1 MCRISAHNKMSE
13 LLNRNTDPLFEKMEK
28 IFKERDAEY
37 KKMEERNR
45 VREEAV
51 KEKENSLKKQEEQF
65 SSREANV
72 RQQEKEIEEKMQ
84 MLEEKQREMQ
94 EMEKYLQ
101 KKRLEL
107 EADEQQSLL
116 DNSIL
121 REEIRNEK
129 LKQQRLS
136 RELEDKLTDL
146 GYSSDN
152 FDPAVLEEKE
162 QKIKDQAQEI
172 QKFNEE
178 IEKWKDKAD
187 EWEEKES
194 GFVAQ
199 IDTLNKEKAQLW
211 KKLMGVEDE
220 SLPER
225 EEDVPDKTEEPV
237 EERVS
242 GAEEPVEEVEE
253 VEVGAEEPVEE
264 VEEVEVVP
272 EEESVYAKEEENLK
286 EAIEMDT
293 PLTAEGFYNYL
304 QEQEV
309 GGVIQLRHAKQGD
322 MVSIAI
328 SQIVVTV
335 VFAEEGWFDIKKS
348 IGNNNR
354 KLRRLIRSWNS
365 SQNDLTFKYD
375 TSDNTVTAEGDFN
388 KDQTAEELL
397 RYLDR
402 LLDTYFDTGEE

>member
-84 MLEEKQREMQ
+84 MLEEKQRETQ

-172 QKFNEE
+172 QKLKEE

-225 EEDVPDKTEEPV
+225 EEDVPDKT
-237 EERVS
+237 
-242 GAEEPVEEVEE
+242 
-253 VEVGAEEPVEE
+253 EEPVEE

-322 MVSIAI
+322 MVNIAI

-335 VFAEEGWFDIKKS
+335 VFAEEAEEGWFDIKKS

-375 TSDNTVTAEGDFN
+375 TSDNTVTAEGDFD

>member
-1 MCRISAHNKMSE
+1 MCRISVHNKMSE

-28 IFKERDAEY
+28 IFAERDAEY

-45 VREEAV
+45 MREEAV
-51 KEKENSLKKQEEQF
+51 KEKENCLKKQEEQF
-65 SSREANV
+65 GSREANI

-84 MLEEKQREMQ
+84 MLEERQRETQ

-116 DNSIL
+116 DTSIL

-136 RELEDKLTDL
+136 RELEDKLADL
-146 GYSSDN
+146 GYSSHN
-152 FDPAVLEEKE
+152 LADPAILEEKE
-162 QKIKDQAQEI
+162 QKIKEQAQEI
-172 QKFNEE
+172 QRLSEE
-178 IEKWKDKAD
+178 IEKWEDKAD

-211 KKLMGVEDE
+211 KKLMGVDDAAEE
-220 SLPER
+220 SLAEQ
-225 EEDVPDKTEEPV
+225 EENISDEVEQPV
-237 EERVS
+237 EEKDS
-242 GAEEPVEEVEE
+242 ENEESVQ
-253 VEVGAEEPVEE
+253 E
-264 VEEVEVVP
+264 VEEVEVVS
-272 EEESVYAKEEENLK
+272 EEESVYAKEEENLE

-304 QEQEV
+304 QEQEI
-309 GGVIQLRHAKQGD
+309 GGVIQLLHAKQGD
-322 MVSIAI
+322 MVNIAI

-335 VFAEEGWFDIKKS
+335 VFAENGWFDIKKS

-375 TSDNTVTAEGDFN
+375 TSDNTVTAEGDFD

-402 LLDTYFDTGEE
+402 LLDTYFDTDTGEE

>member
-1 MCRISAHNKMSE
+1 MCRISVHNKMSE

-28 IFKERDAEY
+28 IFAERDAEY

-45 VREEAV
+45 MREEAV
-51 KEKENSLKKQEEQF
+51 KQKENSLKKQEEQF
-65 SSREANV
+65 NNREENV

-84 MLEEKQREMQ
+84 MLEERQRETQ

-116 DNSIL
+116 DTSIL

-136 RELEDKLTDL
+136 RELEDKLADL

-152 FDPAVLEEKE
+152 FDPAILEKKG
-162 QKIKDQAQEI
+162 QKIKEQAQEI
-172 QKFNEE
+172 QKLNEE
-178 IEKWKDKAD
+178 IEKWEDKAD

-220 SLPER
+220 SLPEKK
-225 EEDVPDKTEEPV
+225 EDIPGK
-237 EERVS
+237 
-242 GAEEPVEEVEE
+242 AEE
-253 VEVGAEEPVEE
+253 AVEE

-322 MVSIAI
+322 MVNIAI

-335 VFAEEGWFDIKKS
+335 VFAEEAKEGWFDIKKS

-375 TSDNTVTAEGDFN
+375 TSDNTVTAEGDFD

-402 LLDTYFDTGEE
+402 LLDTYFVTDTGEEE

>member
-72 RQQEKEIEEKMQ
+72 RQKEKEIEEKMQ
-84 MLEEKQREMQ
+84 MLEEKQRETQ

-107 EADEQQSLL
+107 EADEQKSLL

-225 EEDVPDKTEEPV
+225 EEDVPDKT
-237 EERVS
+237 
-242 GAEEPVEEVEE
+242 
-253 VEVGAEEPVEE
+253 EEPVEE

>member
-1 MCRISAHNKMSE
+1 MCRNSAHNKMSE

-28 IFKERDAEY
+28 IFAERDAEY

-65 SSREANV
+65 SSREENV

-84 MLEEKQREMQ
+84 MLEEKQRETQ

-237 EERVS
+237 EE
-242 GAEEPVEEVEE
+242 
-253 VEVGAEEPVEE
+253 

-375 TSDNTVTAEGDFN
+375 TSDNTVTAEGDFD

-402 LLDTYFDTGEE
+402 LLDTYFDTGEEE

>member
-1 MCRISAHNKMSE
+1 MCRNSAHNKMSE

-28 IFKERDAEY
+28 IFAERDAEY

-65 SSREANV
+65 SSREENV

-84 MLEEKQREMQ
+84 MLEERQRETQ

-116 DNSIL
+116 DTSIL

-136 RELEDKLTDL
+136 RELEDKLADL
-146 GYSSDN
+146 GYSSHN
-152 FDPAVLEEKE
+152 LADPAILEEKE
-162 QKIKDQAQEI
+162 QKIKEQAQEI
-172 QKFNEE
+172 QRLSEE
-178 IEKWKDKAD
+178 IEKWEDKAD

-194 GFVAQ
+194 GFVVQ

-211 KKLMGVEDE
+211 KKLMGVDDAAEE
-220 SLPER
+220 SLAEQ
-225 EEDVPDKTEEPV
+225 EENISDEVKQPV
-237 EERVS
+237 EEKDS
-242 GAEEPVEEVEE
+242 ENEES
-253 VEVGAEEPVEE
+253 AQ
-264 VEEVEVVP
+264 EVEVVEVVS
-272 EEESVYAKEEENLK
+272 EEESEYAKEEENLK
-286 EAIEMDT
+286 EAMEMDGIDT

-304 QEQEV
+304 QEQEI
-309 GGVIQLRHAKQGD
+309 GGVIQLLHAKQGD
-322 MVSIAI
+322 MVNIAI

-335 VFAEEGWFDIKKS
+335 VFAENGWFDIKKS

-375 TSDNTVTAEGDFN
+375 TSDNTVTAEGDFD

-402 LLDTYFDTGEE
+402 LLDTYFDTGEEE

>member
-72 RQQEKEIEEKMQ
+72 RQKEKEIEEKMQ
-84 MLEEKQREMQ
+84 MLEEKQRETQ

-107 EADEQQSLL
+107 EAAEQQSLL

-225 EEDVPDKTEEPV
+225 EEDVPDKT
-237 EERVS
+237 
-242 GAEEPVEEVEE
+242 
-253 VEVGAEEPVEE
+253 EEPVEE

-402 LLDTYFDTGEE
+402 LLDTYFDTGEEE

>member
-84 MLEEKQREMQ
+84 MLEEKQRETQ
-94 EMEKYLQ
+94 EMEKCLQ

-116 DNSIL
+116 DTSIL

-136 RELEDKLTDL
+136 RELEDKLADL
-146 GYSSDN
+146 GYSSHN
-152 FDPAVLEEKE
+152 LADPAILEEKE
-162 QKIKDQAQEI
+162 QKIKEQEQEI
-172 QKFNEE
+172 QRLNEE
-178 IEKWKDKAD
+178 NEKWEDKAD

-253 VEVGAEEPVEE
+253 VEV
-264 VEEVEVVP
+264 VP

-322 MVSIAI
+322 MVNIAI

-402 LLDTYFDTGEE
+402 LLDTYFDTGEEE

>member
-72 RQQEKEIEEKMQ
+72 RQKEKEIEEKMQ
-84 MLEEKQREMQ
+84 MLEEKQRETQ

-178 IEKWKDKAD
+178 IEKWEDKAD

-194 GFVAQ
+194 GFVSQ

-225 EEDVPDKTEEPV
+225 EEDVPDKT
-237 EERVS
+237 
-242 GAEEPVEEVEE
+242 
-253 VEVGAEEPVEE
+253 EEPVEE

-322 MVSIAI
+322 MVNIAI

-375 TSDNTVTAEGDFN
+375 TSDNTVTAEGDFD

-402 LLDTYFDTGEE
+402 LLDTYFDTGEEE

>member
-1 MCRISAHNKMSE
+1 MCRISVHNKMSE

-28 IFKERDAEY
+28 IFAERDAEY

-45 VREEAV
+45 MREEAV
-51 KEKENSLKKQEEQF
+51 KQKENSLKKQEEQF
-65 SSREANV
+65 NNREENV

-84 MLEEKQREMQ
+84 MLEERQRETQ

-116 DNSIL
+116 DTSIL

-136 RELEDKLTDL
+136 RELEDKLADL

-152 FDPAVLEEKE
+152 FDPAILEKKE
-162 QKIKDQAQEI
+162 QKIKEQAQEI
-172 QKFNEE
+172 QKLNEE
-178 IEKWKDKAD
+178 IEKWEDKAD

-225 EEDVPDKTEEPV
+225 EEDVPDKT
-237 EERVS
+237 
-242 GAEEPVEEVEE
+242 
-253 VEVGAEEPVEE
+253 EEPVEE

-402 LLDTYFDTGEE
+402 LLDTYFDTGEEE

>member
-1 MCRISAHNKMSE
+1 MCRISVHNKMSE

-28 IFKERDAEY
+28 IFAERDAEY

-45 VREEAV
+45 MREEAV
-51 KEKENSLKKQEEQF
+51 KQKENSLKKQEEQF
-65 SSREANV
+65 SSREENV

-84 MLEEKQREMQ
+84 MLEERQRETQ

-116 DNSIL
+116 DTSIL

-136 RELEDKLTDL
+136 RELEDKLADL
-146 GYSSDN
+146 GYSSHN
-152 FDPAVLEEKE
+152 LADPAILEEKE
-162 QKIKDQAQEI
+162 QKIKEQAQEI
-172 QKFNEE
+172 QRLSEE
-178 IEKWKDKAD
+178 IEKWEDKAD

-211 KKLMGVEDE
+211 KKLMGVDDAAEE
-220 SLPER
+220 SLAEQ
-225 EEDVPDKTEEPV
+225 EENISDEVEQPV
-237 EERVS
+237 EEKDS
-242 GAEEPVEEVEE
+242 ENEESVQ
-253 VEVGAEEPVEE
+253 E
-264 VEEVEVVP
+264 VEEVEVVS
-272 EEESVYAKEEENLK
+272 EEESVYAKEEENLE

-304 QEQEV
+304 QEQEI
-309 GGVIQLRHAKQGD
+309 GGVIQLLHAKQGD
-322 MVSIAI
+322 MVNIAI

-335 VFAEEGWFDIKKS
+335 VFAENGWFDIKKS

-375 TSDNTVTAEGDFN
+375 TSDNTVTAEGDFD

-402 LLDTYFDTGEE
+402 LLDTYFDTDTGEE

>member
-1 MCRISAHNKMSE
+1 M
-13 LLNRNTDPLFEKMEK
+13 
-28 IFKERDAEY
+28 
-37 KKMEERNR
+37 
-45 VREEAV
+45 
-51 KEKENSLKKQEEQF
+51 
-65 SSREANV
+65 
-72 RQQEKEIEEKMQ
+72 
-84 MLEEKQREMQ
+84 
-94 EMEKYLQ
+94 
-101 KKRLEL
+101 EL

-172 QKFNEE
+172 QKFKEE

-225 EEDVPDKTEEPV
+225 EEDVPDKT
-237 EERVS
+237 
-242 GAEEPVEEVEE
+242 
-253 VEVGAEEPVEE
+253 EEPVEE

-322 MVSIAI
+322 MVNIAI

-402 LLDTYFDTGEE
+402 LLDTYFDTGEEE

>member
-1 MCRISAHNKMSE
+1 MCRNSAHNKMSE

-84 MLEEKQREMQ
+84 MLEEKQRETQ

-237 EERVS
+237 EE
-242 GAEEPVEEVEE
+242 
-253 VEVGAEEPVEE
+253 

-286 EAIEMDT
+286 EAMDT

-322 MVSIAI
+322 MVNIAI

>member
-72 RQQEKEIEEKMQ
+72 RQKEKEIEEKMQ
-84 MLEEKQREMQ
+84 MLEEKQRETQ

-162 QKIKDQAQEI
+162 QKIKEQEQEI
-172 QKFNEE
+172 QRLNEE
-178 IEKWKDKAD
+178 NEKWEDKAD

-237 EERVS
+237 EE
-242 GAEEPVEEVEE
+242 
-253 VEVGAEEPVEE
+253 

-286 EAIEMDT
+286 EAMDT

-322 MVSIAI
+322 MVNIAI

-388 KDQTAEELL
+388 KYQTAEELL

>member
-84 MLEEKQREMQ
+84 MLEEKQRETQ

-162 QKIKDQAQEI
+162 QKIKEQEQEI
-172 QKFNEE
+172 QRLNEE
-178 IEKWKDKAD
+178 NEKWEDKAD

-225 EEDVPDKTEEPV
+225 EEDVPDKT
-237 EERVS
+237 
-242 GAEEPVEEVEE
+242 
-253 VEVGAEEPVEE
+253 EEPVEE

-388 KDQTAEELL
+388 KYQTAEELL

-402 LLDTYFDTGEE
+402 LLDTYFDTGEEE

>member
-84 MLEEKQREMQ
+84 MLEEKQRETQ

-237 EERVS
+237 EE
-242 GAEEPVEEVEE
+242 
-253 VEVGAEEPVEE
+253 

-354 KLRRLIRSWNS
+354 KLRRLIHSWNS

>member
-1 MCRISAHNKMSE
+1 MCRISVHNKMSE

-28 IFKERDAEY
+28 IFAERDAEY

-45 VREEAV
+45 MREEAV
-51 KEKENSLKKQEEQF
+51 KQKENSLKKQEEQF
-65 SSREANV
+65 NNREENV

-84 MLEEKQREMQ
+84 MLEERQRETQ

-116 DNSIL
+116 DTSIL

-136 RELEDKLTDL
+136 RELEDKLADL

-152 FDPAVLEEKE
+152 FDPVVLEEKE
-162 QKIKDQAQEI
+162 QAQEI
-172 QKFNEE
+172 QKLKEE
-178 IEKWKDKAD
+178 IEKWEDKAD

-194 GFVAQ
+194 GFVSQ

-220 SLPER
+220 SIPEKK
-225 EEDVPDKTEEPV
+225 EDVPGKAEEPV
-237 EERVS
+237 EERIS
-242 GAEEPVEEVEE
+242 GAEE
-253 VEVGAEEPVEE
+253 AVEE

-322 MVSIAI
+322 MVNIAI

-335 VFAEEGWFDIKKS
+335 VFAEEAKEGWFDIKKPFS
-348 IGNNNR
+348 NNH
-354 KLRRLIRSWNS
+354 KLRRLIRNWNKNQS
-365 SQNDLTFKYD
+365 DLTFQYD
-375 TSDNTVTAEGDFN
+375 ATDNTVTAEGDFD

-402 LLDTYFDTGEE
+402 LLDTYFDTGEEE

>member
-72 RQQEKEIEEKMQ
+72 RQKEKEIEEKMQ
-84 MLEEKQREMQ
+84 MLEEKQRETQ

-237 EERVS
+237 EE
-242 GAEEPVEEVEE
+242 
-253 VEVGAEEPVEE
+253 

-322 MVSIAI
+322 MVNIAI

-375 TSDNTVTAEGDFN
+375 TSDNTVTAEGDFD

-402 LLDTYFDTGEE
+402 LLDTYFDTGEEE

>member
-65 SSREANV
+65 SSREENV

-84 MLEEKQREMQ
+84 MLEEKQRETQ

-237 EERVS
+237 EE
-242 GAEEPVEEVEE
+242 
-253 VEVGAEEPVEE
+253 

-322 MVSIAI
+322 MVNIAI

-375 TSDNTVTAEGDFN
+375 TSDNTVTAEGDFD

-402 LLDTYFDTGEE
+402 LLDTYFDTGEEE

>member
-1 MCRISAHNKMSE
+1 MCRNSAHNKMSE

-28 IFKERDAEY
+28 IFAERDAEY

-72 RQQEKEIEEKMQ
+72 RQKEKEIEEKMQ
-84 MLEEKQREMQ
+84 MLEEKQRETQ

-225 EEDVPDKTEEPV
+225 EEDVSDKT
-237 EERVS
+237 
-242 GAEEPVEEVEE
+242 
-253 VEVGAEEPVEE
+253 EEPVEE

>member
-65 SSREANV
+65 SSREENV

-237 EERVS
+237 EE
-242 GAEEPVEEVEE
+242 
-253 VEVGAEEPVEE
+253 

-402 LLDTYFDTGEE
+402 LLDTYFDTGEEE

>member
-1 MCRISAHNKMSE
+1 MCRNSAHNKMSE

-28 IFKERDAEY
+28 IFAERDAEY

-65 SSREANV
+65 SSREENV

-84 MLEEKQREMQ
+84 MLEEKQRETQ

-237 EERVS
+237 EE
-242 GAEEPVEEVEE
+242 
-253 VEVGAEEPVEE
+253 

-322 MVSIAI
+322 MVNIAI

-375 TSDNTVTAEGDFN
+375 TSDNTVTAEGDFD

-402 LLDTYFDTGEE
+402 LLDTYFDTGEEE

>member
-84 MLEEKQREMQ
+84 MLEEKQRETQ

-237 EERVS
+237 EE
-242 GAEEPVEEVEE
+242 
-253 VEVGAEEPVEE
+253 

-286 EAIEMDT
+286 EAMDT

-322 MVSIAI
+322 MVNIAI

-388 KDQTAEELL
+388 KYQTAEELL

>member
-84 MLEEKQREMQ
+84 MLEEKQRETQ

-162 QKIKDQAQEI
+162 QKIKEQEQEI
-172 QKFNEE
+172 QRLNEE
-178 IEKWKDKAD
+178 NEKWEDKAD

-237 EERVS
+237 EE
-242 GAEEPVEEVEE
+242 
-253 VEVGAEEPVEE
+253 

-286 EAIEMDT
+286 EAMDT

-375 TSDNTVTAEGDFN
+375 TSDNTVTAEGDFD

>member
-84 MLEEKQREMQ
+84 MLEEKQRETQ

-136 RELEDKLTDL
+136 RELEDKLTDR

-162 QKIKDQAQEI
+162 QKIKEQEQEI
-172 QKFNEE
+172 QRLNEE
-178 IEKWKDKAD
+178 NEKWEDKAD

-253 VEVGAEEPVEE
+253 VEV
-264 VEEVEVVP
+264 VP

-286 EAIEMDT
+286 EAMDT

-322 MVSIAI
+322 MVNIAI

-388 KDQTAEELL
+388 KYQTAEELL

-402 LLDTYFDTGEE
+402 LLDTYFDTEEE

>member
-28 IFKERDAEY
+28 IFAERDAEY

-72 RQQEKEIEEKMQ
+72 RQKEKEIEEKMQ
-84 MLEEKQREMQ
+84 MLEEKQRETQ

-152 FDPAVLEEKE
+152 FDPAILEEKE
-162 QKIKDQAQEI
+162 QKIKEQAQEI
-172 QKFNEE
+172 QRFSEE
-178 IEKWKDKAD
+178 IEKWEDKAD

-225 EEDVPDKTEEPV
+225 EEDVPDKT
-237 EERVS
+237 
-242 GAEEPVEEVEE
+242 
-253 VEVGAEEPVEE
+253 EEPVEE

-322 MVSIAI
+322 MVNIAI

-375 TSDNTVTAEGDFN
+375 TSDNTVTAEGDFD

-402 LLDTYFDTGEE
+402 LLDTYFDTGEEE

>member
-84 MLEEKQREMQ
+84 MLEEKQRETQ

-136 RELEDKLTDL
+136 RELEDKLADL
-146 GYSSDN
+146 GYSSHN
-152 FDPAVLEEKE
+152 LADPAILEEKE
-162 QKIKDQAQEI
+162 QKIKEQAQEI
-172 QKFNEE
+172 QRLSEK
-178 IEKWKDKAD
+178 IEKWEDKAD

-211 KKLMGVEDE
+211 KKLMGVDDAAEE
-220 SLPER
+220 SLAEQ
-225 EEDVPDKTEEPV
+225 EENISDEVKQPV
-237 EERVS
+237 EEKDS
-242 GAEEPVEEVEE
+242 ENEESAQEVE
-253 VEVGAEEPVEE
+253 A
-264 VEEVEVVP
+264 VEVVS
-272 EEESVYAKEEENLK
+272 EEESEYAKEEENLK
-286 EAIEMDT
+286 EAMEMDGIDT

-322 MVSIAI
+322 MVNIAI

-335 VFAEEGWFDIKKS
+335 VFAEEAKEGWFDIKKPFS
-348 IGNNNR
+348 NNH
-354 KLRRLIRSWNS
+354 KLRRLIRNWNKNQS
-365 SQNDLTFKYD
+365 DLTFQYD
-375 TSDNTVTAEGDFN
+375 ATDNTVTAEGDFD

-402 LLDTYFDTGEE
+402 LLDTYFDTGEEE

>member
-1 MCRISAHNKMSE
+1 MCRISAHSKMSE

-72 RQQEKEIEEKMQ
+72 RQKEKEIEEKMQ
-84 MLEEKQREMQ
+84 MLEEKQRETQ

-225 EEDVPDKTEEPV
+225 EEDVPDKT
-237 EERVS
+237 
-242 GAEEPVEEVEE
+242 
-253 VEVGAEEPVEE
+253 EEPVEE

-402 LLDTYFDTGEE
+402 LLDTYFDTGEEE

>member
-72 RQQEKEIEEKMQ
+72 RQKEKEIEEKMQ
-84 MLEEKQREMQ
+84 MLEEKQRETQ

-194 GFVAQ
+194 GFVSQ

-225 EEDVPDKTEEPV
+225 EEDVPDKT
-237 EERVS
+237 
-242 GAEEPVEEVEE
+242 
-253 VEVGAEEPVEE
+253 EEPVEE

-402 LLDTYFDTGEE
+402 LLDTYFDTGEEE

>member
-1 MCRISAHNKMSE
+1 MCRNSAHNKMSE

-28 IFKERDAEY
+28 IFAERDAEY

-65 SSREANV
+65 SSREENV

-84 MLEEKQREMQ
+84 MLEEKQRETQ

-136 RELEDKLTDL
+136 RELEDKLNDL

-152 FDPAVLEEKE
+152 FDPAILEEKE
-162 QKIKDQAQEI
+162 QKTKEQAQEI
-172 QKFNEE
+172 QKLNEE
-178 IEKWKDKAD
+178 IEKW
-187 EWEEKES
+187 EEKEN
-194 GFVAQ
+194 GFAAQ

-211 KKLMGVEDE
+211 KKLMGVDDVADE
-220 SLPER
+220 SLAEQ
-225 EEDVPDKTEEPV
+225 EENISDEVEQPV

-242 GAEEPVEEVEE
+242 GTEE
-253 VEVGAEEPVEE
+253 AVEE

-322 MVSIAI
+322 MVNIAI
-328 SQIVVTV
+328 FQIVVTV

-375 TSDNTVTAEGDFN
+375 TSDNTVTAEGDFD

-402 LLDTYFDTGEE
+402 LLDTYFDTGEEE

>member
-28 IFKERDAEY
+28 IFAERDAEY

-72 RQQEKEIEEKMQ
+72 RQKEKEIEEKMQ
-84 MLEEKQREMQ
+84 MLEEKQRETQ

-237 EERVS
+237 EE
-242 GAEEPVEEVEE
+242 
-253 VEVGAEEPVEE
+253 

-375 TSDNTVTAEGDFN
+375 TSDNTVTAEGDFD

-402 LLDTYFDTGEE
+402 LLDTYFDTGEEE

>member
-162 QKIKDQAQEI
+162 QKIKEQEQEI
-172 QKFNEE
+172 QRLNEE
-178 IEKWKDKAD
+178 NEKWEDKAD

-237 EERVS
+237 EE
-242 GAEEPVEEVEE
+242 
-253 VEVGAEEPVEE
+253 

-286 EAIEMDT
+286 EAMEMDT

-322 MVSIAI
+322 MVNIAI

-388 KDQTAEELL
+388 KYQTAEELL

>member
-84 MLEEKQREMQ
+84 MLEEKQRETQ

-162 QKIKDQAQEI
+162 QKIKEQEQEI
-172 QKFNEE
+172 QRLNEE
-178 IEKWKDKAD
+178 NEKWEDKAD

-237 EERVS
+237 EE
-242 GAEEPVEEVEE
+242 
-253 VEVGAEEPVEE
+253 

-286 EAIEMDT
+286 EAMDT

-322 MVSIAI
+322 MVNIAI

>member
-65 SSREANV
+65 SSREENV

-84 MLEEKQREMQ
+84 MLEEKQRETQ

-136 RELEDKLTDL
+136 RKLEDKLTDL

-225 EEDVPDKTEEPV
+225 EEDVPDKT
-237 EERVS
+237 
-242 GAEEPVEEVEE
+242 
-253 VEVGAEEPVEE
+253 EEPVEE

-402 LLDTYFDTGEE
+402 LLDTYFDTGEEE

>member
-1 MCRISAHNKMSE
+1 MCRISVHNKMSE

-28 IFKERDAEY
+28 IFAERDAEY

-45 VREEAV
+45 MREETV
-51 KEKENSLKKQEEQF
+51 KEKENCLKKQEEQF
-65 SSREANV
+65 GSREANI

-84 MLEEKQREMQ
+84 MLEERQRETQ

-116 DNSIL
+116 DTSIL

-136 RELEDKLTDL
+136 RELEDKLADL
-146 GYSSDN
+146 GYSSHN
-152 FDPAVLEEKE
+152 LADPAILEEKE
-162 QKIKDQAQEI
+162 QKIKEQAQEI
-172 QKFNEE
+172 QRLSEE
-178 IEKWKDKAD
+178 IEKWEDKAD

-211 KKLMGVEDE
+211 KKLMGVDDAAEE
-220 SLPER
+220 SLAEQ
-225 EEDVPDKTEEPV
+225 EENISDEVEQPV
-237 EERVS
+237 EEKDS
-242 GAEEPVEEVEE
+242 ENEESVQ
-253 VEVGAEEPVEE
+253 E
-264 VEEVEVVP
+264 VEEVEVVS
-272 EEESVYAKEEENLK
+272 EEESVYAKEEENLE

-304 QEQEV
+304 QEQEI
-309 GGVIQLRHAKQGD
+309 GGVIQLLHAKQGD
-322 MVSIAI
+322 MVNIAI

-335 VFAEEGWFDIKKS
+335 VFAENGWFDIKKS

-375 TSDNTVTAEGDFN
+375 TSDNTVTAEGDFD

-402 LLDTYFDTGEE
+402 LLDTYFDTDTGEE